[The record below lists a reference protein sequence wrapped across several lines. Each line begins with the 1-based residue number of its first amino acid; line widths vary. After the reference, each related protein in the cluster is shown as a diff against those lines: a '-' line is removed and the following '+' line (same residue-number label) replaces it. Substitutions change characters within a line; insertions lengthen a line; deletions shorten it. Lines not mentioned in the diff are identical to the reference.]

1 MANQSSNNFVSG
13 APSTNVTVS
22 PSVCQPVVPCKHR
35 NGPAL
40 LLGEFEQMMLFR
52 MILDKPGIY
61 LSEIQDE
68 LMCIFGVLH
77 MHLDYVQDS

>member
-1 MANQSSNNFVSG
+1 M
-13 APSTNVTVS
+13 
-22 PSVCQPVVPCKHR
+22 PCKRRH
-35 NGPAL
+35 GPAL

-68 LMCIFGVLH
+68 FMRISAFTSASRLFAGLLRLWDALIKLCIE
-77 MHLDYVQDS
+77 